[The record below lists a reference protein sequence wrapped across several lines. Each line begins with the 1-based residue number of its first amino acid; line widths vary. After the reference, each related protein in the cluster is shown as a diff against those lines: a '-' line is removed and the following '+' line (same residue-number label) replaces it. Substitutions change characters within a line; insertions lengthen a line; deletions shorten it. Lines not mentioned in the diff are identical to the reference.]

1 MVTKLSS
8 CTQVPDK
15 FLPGYA
21 AINLETNETPAVLI
35 TPAKKLSF
43 PLMPEDV
50 NDIKILEAK
59 YDGEKNCAG
68 LAAPQIG
75 IGKQIIV
82 FAAPE
87 DSDLK
92 KWRPDF
98 TQTMGK
104 TIWINPSYE
113 GIGTDKHEDYEA
125 CFSVLEMAGPVK
137 RYKNIRYQ
145 AYTVAGDRIEGKAEG
160 FLARVIQH
168 EVDHINGKLFIGYV
182 PEGQLMKIKDYRK
195 KRAEVMKAEQAVKS

>member
-1 MVTKLSS
+1 VTTQSS
-8 CTQVPDK
+8 YTLTPGK
-15 FLPGYA
+15 SLPGYV
-21 AINLETNETPAVLI
+21 AINLETNETPSVLI

-43 PLMPEDV
+43 PLTPEDV

-59 YDGEKNCAG
+59 YEGEKNCAG

-75 IGKQIIV
+75 IAKQIIV
-82 FAAPE
+82 FAAP
-87 DSDLK
+87 DDPDLR

-137 RYKNIRYQ
+137 RYKSIRYQ
-145 AYTVAGDRIEGKAEG
+145 AYTVAGDLVEGTAEG
-160 FLARVIQH
+160 FLARLIQH

-182 PEGQLMKIKDYRK
+182 PEGQLLKIEDYRK
-195 KRAEVMKAEQAVKS
+195 KRAEAMKAEQPLTG